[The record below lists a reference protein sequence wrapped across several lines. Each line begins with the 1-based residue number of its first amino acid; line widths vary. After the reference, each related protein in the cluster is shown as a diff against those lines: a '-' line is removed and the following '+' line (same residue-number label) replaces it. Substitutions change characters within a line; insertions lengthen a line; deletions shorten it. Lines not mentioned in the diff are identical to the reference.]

1 MLNLL
6 FRRIVLSEDLIKDLV
21 IFGTK
26 YDVESANELENKIHD
41 EYKNNKLAEKLLI
54 EYPTVYIINSKI
66 SGNKEYSVYVGE
78 TNDI

>member
-1 MLNLL
+1 ME
-6 FRRIVLSEDLIKDLV
+6 EDLIKDPI
-21 IFGTK
+21 IFDTK

-66 SGNKEYSVYVGE
+66 SGDKEYSVYVGE
-78 TNDI
+78 TNDTKEERLNI